1 MFINTNFLSTKKIS
15 DFETNTENEKKNLLA
30 IVSWETET

>member
-1 MFINTNFLSTKKIS
+1 MFINTNFLSTKIS